1 MARRAGRVLVA
12 ITCCL
17 TALGAGRGVASAAPT
32 PTTAA
37 PIPPQAWIVADAG
50 TGEILAEA
58 NEHTALRPAST
69 AKVMT
74 ALTAVERLSLD
85 ATITVSALAE
95 SQPASKINMKAGQR
109 WPLRDALASL
119 LVVSANDAAYAI
131 AEATSGSVAAFAKA
145 QAATGRQL
153 GLKDSTFAD
162 PAGLDDGNAFG
173 GGPLMSAYDIALATR
188 NALRVPVLAH
198 LAASASVDFTG
209 PDGPHHLVNHNKLVS
224 RHLYAGADGFKTG
237 FTNKAGHTL
246 IATATRNGRTLIAVV
261 LNTWDAYGWAE
272 HFLDAGFAK
281 ARGTGT
287 ATALPAPQVTTYS
300 ARAAQFAAFR
310 RLAPGSVSGATAV
323 AATNP
328 RAPSSSA
335 PAPASTQ
342 GRTVSTSLGSGL
354 RLTGKLAAATG
365 PAKSGGGVSASTI
378 VLLVLLFVLATLY
391 VLRVR
396 AVRRARTRRLA
407 RRRATHSMMR
417 RGSLPVVDGRYRT
430 GTRVG
435 KPVESHVQIHESRDS
450 RNARASG

>member
-12 ITCCL
+12 FTCCL
-17 TALGAGRGVASAAPT
+17 TALLGAGRGVASALPT
-32 PTTAA
+32 PTTAP

-50 TGEILAEA
+50 TGEILAAA

-69 AKVMT
+69 SKVMT
-74 ALTAVERLSLD
+74 AITAVERLPLD

-109 WPLRDALASL
+109 WTLQDALASL

-145 QAATGRQL
+145 EATTGRQL
-153 GLKDSTFAD
+153 GMKDSTFAD
-162 PAGLDDGNAFG
+162 PAGLDDGNAFR
-173 GGPLMSAYDIALATR
+173 GGPLMSAYDLAISTR
-188 NALRVPVLAH
+188 NALRVPALAH

-224 RHLYAGADGFKTG
+224 GHLYAGANGFKTG

-272 HFLDAGFAK
+272 HFLDVGFAK

-287 ATALPAPQVTTYS
+287 GTALPAPQVTTYS

-310 RLAPGSVSGATAV
+310 HLAPGSVSGATAV

-328 RAPSSSA
+328 RAPSTS
-335 PAPASTQ
+335 APASTQ
-342 GRTVSTSLGSGL
+342 GRTVNTALASGAK
-354 RLTGKLAAATG
+354 LTGKLAAATV

-378 VLLVLLFVLATLY
+378 LLLVLFFVLATLY

-396 AVRRARTRRLA
+396 AVRRARARRLA
-407 RRRATHSMMR
+407 RRRATQSMMR
-417 RGSLPVVDGRYRT
+417 RGSLPIVDGRYRT

-435 KPVESHVQIHESRDS
+435 KPVESHVQIHQSPDS
-450 RNARASG
+450 GDARASG

>member
-50 TGEILAEA
+50 TGEILAQA
-58 NEHTALRPAST
+58 NDHAALPPAST
-69 AKVMT
+69 VKVMT
-74 ALTAVERLSLD
+74 ALTAVERLPLD

-95 SQPASKINMKAGQR
+95 SEPASKINMKAGQH
-109 WPLRDALASL
+109 WTLQDALASL

-131 AEATSGSVAAFAKA
+131 AEGTSGSVSAFAKA
-145 QAATGRQL
+145 QAATGREL
-153 GLKDSTFAD
+153 GMNDSTFGD
-162 PAGLDDGNAFG
+162 PAGLDDGNAFR
-173 GGPLMSAYDIALATR
+173 GGPLMSAYDIAVSTR
-188 NALRVPVLAH
+188 NALHVPLLAH

-224 RHLYAGADGFKTG
+224 QHLYAGATGFKTG
-237 FTNKAGHTL
+237 FTDKAGHTL

-272 HFLDAGFAK
+272 RFLDAGFAK
-281 ARGTGT
+281 APGTGT
-287 ATALPAPQVTTYS
+287 GTALPAPRITTYS

-310 RLAPGSVSGATAV
+310 RLAPGSVSGAIPV
-323 AATNP
+323 AATHP
-328 RAPSSSA
+328 RARSSS
-335 PAPASTQ
+335 APASTQ
-342 GRTVSTSLGSGL
+342 GRTVSTAVDSAAK
-354 RLTGKLAAATG
+354 LTGKLAAATG
-365 PAKSGGGVSASTI
+365 PAKSGGGVSPSTI
-378 VLLVLLFVLATLY
+378 VLLVLAFVLGTLY

-396 AVRRARTRRLA
+396 AVRRARARRLA

-435 KPVESHVQIHESRDS
+435 KPVESHVQIHQSPDS
-450 RNARASG
+450 GDARAAR